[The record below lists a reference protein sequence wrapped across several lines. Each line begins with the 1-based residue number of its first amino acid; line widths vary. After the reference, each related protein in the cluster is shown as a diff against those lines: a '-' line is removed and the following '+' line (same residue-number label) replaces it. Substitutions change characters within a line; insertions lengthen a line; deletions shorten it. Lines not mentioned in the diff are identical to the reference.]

1 MRITGSAGDV
11 HTPSTIGILL
21 VGEHVILR
29 AGLRRLLEQE
39 PGFTIVGEVSDPG
52 EDASIAQMLEAI
64 ILVVG
69 FSGRPLI
76 RVMRALHEFAP
87 DGARNRTIVLATKL
101 HKTHVAQARQL
112 GVAEILLKDTS
123 TRIVFD
129 TVRSVAAGR
138 RGDRSPTATS
148 TGSASTDRHDKAN
161 GSAAQMPF
169 GLTSRELEIVGA
181 VRRGDSN
188 RMIARRF
195 SLSEDTVKH
204 HLTRVFDK
212 TGVFS
217 RLELAMFAIKHD
229 LGEDTPTDASGS
241 GDPM

>member
-11 HTPSTIGILL
+11 HAASAISIVL

-29 AGLRRLLEQE
+29 EGLRKLLEQE
-39 PGFTIVGEVSDPG
+39 PGFRIVGEVSDPG
-52 EDASIAQMLEAI
+52 EDATVAQMHEPIVL
-64 ILVVG
+64 LVG

-76 RVMRALHEFAP
+76 RAMRALHEFAP

-112 GVAEILLKDTS
+112 GVAEILLKDTT
-123 TRIVFD
+123 TRTVFE
-129 TVRSVAAGR
+129 TVRSVAATR
-138 RGDRSPTATS
+138 QGDRSSAAISTA
-148 TGSASTDRHDKAN
+148 SASSDCDGNAN
-161 GSAAQMPF
+161 GSAAKLPF
-169 GLTSRELEIVGA
+169 GLTSRELDIVGA

-188 RMIARRF
+188 RAIARRF

-229 LGEDTPTDASGS
+229 LGHDAPADASGS
-241 GDPM
+241 GESV